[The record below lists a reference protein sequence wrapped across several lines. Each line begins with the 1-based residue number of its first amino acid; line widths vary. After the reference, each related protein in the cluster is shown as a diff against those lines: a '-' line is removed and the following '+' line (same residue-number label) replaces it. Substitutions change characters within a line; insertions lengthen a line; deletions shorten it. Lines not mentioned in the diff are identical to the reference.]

1 MNSHI
6 RNHFKEIAERLSSIK
21 GVGTMTVSAMLAEIP
36 ELGTLSRR
44 EISALIGVAP
54 VNRDSGT
61 MRGRRTILRQGWRKI
76 STVHGCACGNPL

>member
-1 MNSHI
+1 MSLSGSKEMDSHI

-54 VNRDSGT
+54 VNRT
-61 MRGRRTILRQGWRKI
+61 QGLC
-76 STVHGCACGNPL
+76 VAGEPFLAAGLA

>member
-1 MNSHI
+1 KKSINTIIKALEDELVRLEKEMDSHI
-6 RNHFKEIAERLSSIK
+6 RNHFKEIAERLRSIK

-54 VNRDSGT
+54 
-61 MRGRRTILRQGWRKI
+61 
-76 STVHGCACGNPL
+76 